1 MIEHLAE
8 YLCSL
13 TKRDIK
19 PKEYTVYQ
27 FPDRYTILQILHSI
41 GNKLKHLWDTVEA
54 TGEATSVAYDE
65 QPTVTVTGDVD
76 RINFAFNIPAGKPG
90 ERGEKGDPGT
100 SFTIIGQYDT
110 LEELQQAHPTGK
122 TGDAYAVGIPDS
134 GTSVYIWDDALQQ
147 WSNIGSI
154 RGPEG
159 PQGPQGPQ
167 GPIGLTGP
175 KGDQGEPGQPGP
187 KGDTGEI
194 GPRGP
199 KGDTGEQGPEGPEGP
214 RGPKGDIGERGPVG
228 PEGPIGPEGPQG
240 EPGTSFTIIGRYD
253 TLAALKEAHPTGT
266 TGDAYSVGLPDS
278 STTVYIWNTDVEDWT
293 DIGPLQG
300 PAGPEGPQ
308 GPKGD
313 QGLQGPKG
321 DPGERG
327 LEGPQGPQGEQGLKG
342 DPGEQG
348 PKGDPGE
355 RGPEGPQGE
364 QGPKG
369 DQGLQGPKGD
379 PGEQGPKGPAGTSA
393 TIQVG
398 TVSTGS
404 AGTSASVVNVGTTS
418 NAVFNFTIPRGA
430 MGERGPQGIQ
440 GPAYTLTDSDKTE
453 IVNSVIAALPDGDSV
468 QY

>member
-65 QPTVTVTGDVD
+65 QPAVTVTGDVD

-134 GTSVYIWDDALQQ
+134 GTSVYIWDGTLQQ
-147 WSNIGSI
+147 WSNIGPI
-154 RGPEG
+154 QGPE
-159 PQGPQGPQ
+159 GPQGPQ
-167 GPIGLTGP
+167 GPIGLT
-175 KGDQGEPGQPGP
+175 
-187 KGDTGEI
+187 
-194 GPRGP
+194 GP

-228 PEGPIGPEGPQG
+228 PEGPIGPEGPRG

-266 TGDAYSVGLPDS
+266 TGDAYSIGLPDS
-278 STTVYIWNTDVEDWT
+278 STTVYIWDTDVEDWT

-327 LEGPQGPQGEQGLKG
+327 LEGPQGPQGKQGLKG
-342 DPGEQG
+342 DQGE
-348 PKGDPGE
+348 
-355 RGPEGPQGE
+355 QGE

-430 MGERGPQGIQ
+430 TGERGPT
-440 GPAYTLTDSDKTE
+440 YTLTESDKTE